1 MCGPRVWPACASAS
15 LHVGPRVLLTPHPR
29 WRPGDERD
37 WLSPPDASPLRRG
50 RGTKMARGTR
60 YATASPPP
68 PSGVKPCPVASVYGL
83 RVGGSGGSR
92 RASLQLGA
100 GSCQSPA
107 LDHAGRREQ
116 SLTPLISEGA
126 FHEGQKTEERNSASF
141 VTSAAKP
148 PLFSALFIF
157 ILFLACDNIRGSW
170 QEPDVEKVDA
180 SVSPWCSVIF
190 CCSRHP
196 FAELGVIKSSHLKIH
211 LLRRSLWVQ
220 AVGVAVGDV
229 PA

>member
-1 MCGPRVWPACASAS
+1 MA
-15 LHVGPRVLLTPHPR
+15 PR
-29 WRPGDERD
+29 WRVGRVMQPR
-37 WLSPPDASPLRRG
+37 PPSPLRREALPG
-50 RGTKMARGTR
+50 HF
-60 YATASPPP
+60 
-68 PSGVKPCPVASVYGL
+68 GL
-83 RVGGSGGSR
+83 RFTVYVRADQAGAG
-92 RASLQLGA
+92 ASLQLGA

>member
-1 MCGPRVWPACASAS
+1 MSEDQAGA
-15 LHVGPRVLLTPHPR
+15 G
-29 WRPGDERD
+29 
-37 WLSPPDASPLRRG
+37 
-50 RGTKMARGTR
+50 
-60 YATASPPP
+60 
-68 PSGVKPCPVASVYGL
+68 
-83 RVGGSGGSR
+83 
-92 RASLQLGA
+92 ASLQLGA